1 MSDFRGDYMGFTY
14 GIDPASGKPIHSS
27 DLGIVRV
34 SDGSRFNE
42 NLLPTM

>member
-1 MSDFRGDYMGFTY
+1 MAERLDFKGDYMGFTY
-14 GIDPASGKPIHSS
+14 NHVHSS
-27 DLGIVRV
+27 ELGIVRV

>member
-1 MSDFRGDYMGFTY
+1 MSDIKYGDYIGFTFNNV
-14 GIDPASGKPIHSS
+14 HSS
-27 DLGIVRV
+27 ELGILRT